1 MSWSIAS
8 SERGR
13 CLSPR
18 TVECATLAAAD
29 RIRVEYGDCVIRRDD
44 AREKT
49 VWYSGDA
56 PRQARRTIERIA
68 YRSQQRAE
76 AGFGQ
81 TPLTRFERGRID
93 FERTNIFH
101 ARACKAI
108 AVEFGVEDWLA
119 RYDWTLTVSEHVE
132 IYRRASG
139 TTARGEPTLREMAA
153 RSL

>member
-1 MSWSIAS
+1 MIVPWSITL

-44 AREKT
+44 AREKI

-56 PRQARRTIERIA
+56 PRRAREAIERIA
-68 YRSQQRAE
+68 YLSHQRRSS
-76 AGFGQ
+76 GCGQ
-81 TPLTRFERGRID
+81 IPLTRFERSQID
-93 FERTNIFH
+93 FSRTNVFH

-119 RYDWTLTVSEHVE
+119 RNDCTG
-132 IYRRASG
+132 RAN
-139 TTARGEPTLREMAA
+139 TA
-153 RSL
+153 